1 MEVRQR
7 NRILIV
13 LFLGVLMGALD
24 IAIVGPALP
33 AIQRYFGVSDRL
45 LTWMFSTY
53 VLFNLIGT
61 PLMAKLADLFGR
73 RQVYIVDVALFA
85 LGSLVVFASPN
96 FTVVLIGRAIQGFG
110 AGGIFP
116 VASAV
121 IGDTFPPEKRGSA
134 LGLIGMVFGAA
145 FIIGPIL
152 GGVLLMAGWQWL
164 FVVNLPVAALIIF
177 LSVRILP
184 GARPRK
190 EVHLD
195 WPGMVTLAITLS
207 ALALGINQIDTRSFF
222 ASLLSPSVWPLF
234 LACGAALVVFILV
247 ERRSKYPVLRLDLFV
262 KRQMIL
268 TYFLSGGA
276 GFGEAS
282 LVFMPNLAVTSFNL
296 STSRAAFLLMPVVLA
311 MAVGSPSVGWLLD
324 RRGSKI
330 VILTGSLILVAGL
343 FTLGFFATS
352 LPMFIF
358 SGILVGLGLS
368 ALLGAPMRY
377 IMLNEAAPSDRSVAQ
392 GMVGL
397 FGSIGQLTG
406 SALVGA
412 VADSQGGG
420 VPGYA
425 SAFLVTGLLAAI
437 LVALATGL
445 KNRHAEIQTVRSHEG
460 AQASP
465 ST

>member
-1 MEVRQR
+1 MEARQR
-7 NRILIV
+7 NHILIV

-33 AIQRYFGVSDRL
+33 AIQRHFGISDRL

-61 PLMAKLADLFGR
+61 PLMAGLADLFGR
-73 RQVYIVDVALFA
+73 RQVYIVDVAMFA
-85 LGSLVVFASPN
+85 LGSLVVFSSPN
-96 FTVVLIGRAIQGFG
+96 FTVVIIGRAIQGFG

-121 IGDTFPPEKRGSA
+121 IGDTFPPEKRGRA
-134 LGLIGMVFGAA
+134 LGLIGAVFGVA

-152 GGVLLMAGWQWL
+152 GGILLMAGWQWL
-164 FVVNLPVAALIIF
+164 FVVNLPIAALIIF
-177 LSVRILP
+177 LSLRILP
-184 GARPRK
+184 GNRPGR
-190 EVHLD
+190 VVRLD
-195 WPGMVTLAITLS
+195 WPGMISLAILLS
-207 ALALGINQIDTRSFF
+207 SLALGINQIDTRSFF
-222 ASLLSPSVWPLF
+222 SSLLSPTVWPLF
-234 LACGAALVVFILV
+234 LTFGVMLALFIAI
-247 ERRSKYPVLRLDLFV
+247 ERRSPHPVLRLDLFV

-282 LVFMPNLAVTSFNL
+282 LVFMPNLAVTAFGL
-296 STSRAAFLLMPVVLA
+296 TTSRAAFLLMPVVLA
-311 MAVGSPSVGWLLD
+311 MVVGSPSVGWLLD
-324 RRGSKI
+324 KLGSKI

-343 FTLGFFATS
+343 FLLGFFSTS
-352 LPMFIF
+352 LSMFIV
-358 SGILVGLGLS
+358 SGILIGLGLS

-377 IMLNEAAPSDRSVAQ
+377 IMLNEAAPTDRSVAQ

-420 VPGYA
+420 IVGYS
-425 SAFLVTGLLAAI
+425 SAFLMAGLLAAI
-437 LVALATGL
+437 LVVLAIGL
-445 KNRHAEIQTVRSHEG
+445 KNRRSEIQTVRGHEKV
-460 AQASP
+460 QATP
-465 ST
+465 SG